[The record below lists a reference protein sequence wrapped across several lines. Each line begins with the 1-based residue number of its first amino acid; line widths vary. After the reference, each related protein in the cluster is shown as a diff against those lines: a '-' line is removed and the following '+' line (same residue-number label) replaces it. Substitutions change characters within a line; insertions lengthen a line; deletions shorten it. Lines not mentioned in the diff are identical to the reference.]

1 MSNELN
7 WTIGRGYTQED
18 LEPSMTL
25 TGLELVGKIGV
36 KHVYRGVNGN
46 NDGRYFVTFENQP
59 EIRQVL
65 KDNEHCIFGIG
76 SFKLEHRWF
85 SYNVDLPSGETVAA
99 HVIARI
105 VPVIAGNKDY
115 PRSIQADPSGIIVK

>member
-7 WTIGRGYTQED
+7 WTIGRGYAQED

-25 TGLELVGKIGV
+25 TGLELVERVGV

-46 NDGRYFVTFENQP
+46 NKDRYFVTFHNQP
-59 EIRQVL
+59 EIRQVI
-65 KDNEHCIFGIG
+65 KDNEHYIFGIG
-76 SFKLEHRWF
+76 SFKLEHTWF
-85 SYNVDLPSGETVAA
+85 SYNADLSSGETVAA

-105 VPVIAGNKDY
+105 TPVIPGNKDY